1 MTKRVY
7 IIGAGASCAQGLP
20 AMNSLTWE
28 LCKFLS
34 ESERLVLEKVIF
46 EVFGVRRKSGD
57 SSPNFEELLNRLDQ
71 RAFSYIVNCG
81 IDLSAIGR
89 IQAIE
94 IALRGLREY
103 IRKKCIEVK
112 DQVGPYDQFV
122 ENLEQNDTIVS
133 FNWDVLLE
141 LSFMRAGRPFCY
153 LPDNAPETHT
163 LILKPHGSINW
174 FALLDREL
182 LMIDTTSNVNVI
194 GGNLSYYLLYLKDP
208 LGPVEMGSSSPF
220 AKGAISKVP
229 AIVPPSSAKL
239 LDVGGETHDGFVDH
253 GHREA
258 LSKVWKHYYEN
269 VSVADELIII
279 GYSLPGTDAASIEVL
294 KTFFHHFRRKM
305 VSIINKS
312 QDVLTRYCDIV
323 HPGARL
329 VGEDF
334 GTFDWNAFKNECS
347 NHANAADTKSRAAD

>member
-28 LCKFLS
+28 LCEFLS
-34 ESERLVLEKVIF
+34 EDERGVLEQVIF
-46 EVFGVRRKSGD
+46 EVFGARRERGD
-57 SSPNFEELLNRLDQ
+57 SSPNFEELLNCLDPSS
-71 RAFSYIVNCG
+71 FSYLANCG
-81 IDLSAIGR
+81 INLSGAGR
-89 IQAIE
+89 TRAIE

-103 IRKKCIEVK
+103 IRGKCTSVQ
-112 DQVGPYDQFV
+112 DQLGAYDQFV
-122 ENLEQNDTIVS
+122 TSLEPNATIVS

-141 LSFMRAGRPFCY
+141 MSLLRARKPFCY
-153 LPDNAPETHT
+153 LPVDAADGNT
-163 LILKPHGSINW
+163 LLLKPHGSINW

-194 GGNLSYYLLYLKDP
+194 GRDLRYYLLYLKDP

-220 AKGAISKVP
+220 AKSAISKVP

-239 LDVGGETHDGFVDH
+239 LDVGGETRDGFVDH

-258 LSKVWKHYYEN
+258 LCEVWKQFYER
-269 VSVADELIII
+269 VTVAEELVVV

-294 KTFFHHFRRKM
+294 KAFFDRSRPQR
-305 VSIINKS
+305 VSIIDKNRNI
-312 QDVLTRYCDIV
+312 LARYRNIV
-323 HPGARL
+323 HSEAML

-334 GTFDWNAFKNECS
+334 GTFDWATFEK
-347 NHANAADTKSRAAD
+347 